1 MARQGSYRMRG
12 VMGGLTVAGLT
23 DRDRDRVARQG
34 SYRMRGVGNGQTID
48 LLVIP
53 EARPSTLV

>member
-1 MARQGSYRMRG
+1 MRG